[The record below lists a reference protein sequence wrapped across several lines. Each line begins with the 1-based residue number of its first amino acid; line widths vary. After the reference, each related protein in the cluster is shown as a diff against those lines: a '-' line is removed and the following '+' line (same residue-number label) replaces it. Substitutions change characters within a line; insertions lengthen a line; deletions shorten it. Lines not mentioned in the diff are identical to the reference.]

1 MNTTDEQIRAIKR
14 QFRKAMNG
22 IVAASMREKGLDY
35 RVNFGLTLPLLKRI
49 AAAYPPDKMLAER
62 LWSEPV
68 RESKMLATWLYPP
81 AEMDRATACRWVA
94 EIPYPEIADICC
106 LNLFSRLPYAAELA
120 AYCLERPDDLARY
133 TGFRLWNRLLA
144 AGCKPS
150 EAEIATLL
158 TASQKLLAFE
168 SNRPT
173 LTVAVDALRRLA
185 EQDAAA
191 HKQIENFF
199 SAVESDLPEE
209 NKYLVREILG

>member
-22 IVAASMREKGLDY
+22 IVAASMREKGVDY

-49 AAAYPPDKMLAER
+49 AAAYPPDKTLAER

-81 AEMDRATACRWVA
+81 AEMDWTSACRWVA

-106 LNLFSRLPYAAELA
+106 LNLFSRLPFAAELA
-120 AYCLERPDDLARY
+120 AYCLERTDDLARY

-158 TASQKLLAFE
+158 TASQKLLASE
-168 SNRPT
+168 SHRPT
-173 LTVAVDALRRLA
+173 LAVAVDALRRLA
-185 EQDAAA
+185 EQDEASRN
-191 HKQIENFF
+191 QIENFF
-199 SAVESDLPEE
+199 STAESDLPVG
-209 NKYLVREILG
+209 NKNLLREILG

>member
-22 IVAASMREKGLDY
+22 IVAASMREKGVVY

-106 LNLFSRLPYAAELA
+106 LNLFSRLPFAFELV

-144 AGCKPS
+144 TGCKP
-150 EAEIATLL
+150 AGNEIATLL
-158 TASQKLLAFE
+158 KAGKKLFATE
-168 SNRPT
+168 NHRPT
-173 LTVAVDALRRLA
+173 LTVAIDALRRLA
-185 EQDAAA
+185 EQDEATR
-191 HKQIENFF
+191 KQIENFF
-199 SAVESDLPEE
+199 SATESELPEE